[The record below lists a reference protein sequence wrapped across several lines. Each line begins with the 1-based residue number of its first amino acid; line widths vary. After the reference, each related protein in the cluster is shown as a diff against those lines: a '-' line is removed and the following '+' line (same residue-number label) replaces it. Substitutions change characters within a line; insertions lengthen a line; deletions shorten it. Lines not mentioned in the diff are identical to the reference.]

1 MKFFTFRNN
10 PNETIDE
17 VRRLLL
23 QKIIIILNVLG
34 IPVVIMGAIEAIVLK
49 QYYTAISY
57 FIFYTPI
64 IVAGIFRKKITFK
77 NSAFIIIGFAYILAI
92 SNIIIYGFG
101 GAGIPILFTI
111 LVLACIFFDIKAGL
125 YTVLLCTLAMIVI
138 AYLYVNNIISL
149 GVSLDEISTNIV
161 SWVTAIAVVALLG
174 SLIVI
179 NFGIIQKK
187 MLQSISFSKIQ
198 AEELKNINSQLKEDV
213 DKRQQTEKEL
223 RKIQNN
229 LEKNIQKRTEEIRL
243 KNDELLKRNH
253 ELEKYNNLF
262 IDREFRI
269 KELKEI
275 IKKLENE

>member
-1 MKFFTFRNN
+1 
-10 PNETIDE
+10 
-17 VRRLLL
+17 
-23 QKIIIILNVLG
+23 
-34 IPVVIMGAIEAIVLK
+34 
-49 QYYTAISY
+49 
-57 FIFYTPI
+57 
-64 IVAGIFRKKITFK
+64 
-77 NSAFIIIGFAYILAI
+77 
-92 SNIIIYGFG
+92 
-101 GAGIPILFTI
+101 
-111 LVLACIFFDIKAGL
+111 
-125 YTVLLCTLAMIVI
+125 MIVI

-179 NFGIIQKK
+179 SFGIIQKK